1 MRNGIHL
8 LQLSI
13 LCYSIVNTVNGHR
26 HNTPTASKTKKQ
38 VYRRKEATNRNVQL
52 HHKSPG
58 VRRRPYSGNNLK
70 KEEEGAR
77 RRGLE
82 KDYYY
87 IEYYYDYD
95 YDYEYYTKDD
105 QPSESDEAVTQS
117 QTSAEVIDTSLD
129 EIPRPLVEE
138 TADESQPEIEE
149 RTSIEGGEESDFY
162 YVQTNTYY
170 YEGENGEEMAN
181 EITTRHYPGDKE

>member
-8 LQLSI
+8 LQLYI
-13 LCYSIVNTVNGHR
+13 LCYGIAHRANGHR
-26 HNTPTASKTKKQ
+26 HDTPIASKTKKQ
-38 VYRRKEATNRNVQL
+38 VYRRNEATNINGNL
-52 HHKSPG
+52 PHKSPL
-58 VRRRPYSGNNLK
+58 VRRHPYSGNKLK
-70 KEEEGAR
+70 KEGQRVR

-82 KDYYY
+82 EDYYY

-95 YDYEYYTKDD
+95 YDYEYYMKDD
-105 QPSESDEAVTQS
+105 EPSESDETETQS
-117 QTSAEVIDTSLD
+117 QTSEEVIDTPLD

-138 TADESQPEIEE
+138 TSGESQPEIEE
-149 RTSIEGGEESDFY
+149 RTSIEGGEENDFY

>member
-1 MRNGIHL
+1 MRNGFHL
-8 LQLSI
+8 LQLYI
-13 LCYSIVNTVNGHR
+13 LCYGIVIRANGHR
-26 HNTPTASKTKKQ
+26 HETPIASKTKKQ
-38 VYRRKEATNRNVQL
+38 VYRRNEATNTNAKL
-52 HHKSPG
+52 HLKSPL

-70 KEEEGAR
+70 EKKQGAR

-82 KDYYY
+82 EDYYY

-95 YDYEYYTKDD
+95 YEYYMKDD
-105 QPSESDEAVTQS
+105 EPSESDETETQS
-117 QTSAEVIDTSLD
+117 QTSAEVIDTTLD

-138 TADESQPEIEE
+138 TSGESQPEIEE
-149 RTSIEGGEESDFY
+149 RTSIEGGEENDFY
-162 YVQTNTYY
+162 YIQTNTYY